1 MTVNRIISECRA
13 RVDVLE
19 SKYADARRK
28 YYRASIDAADRG
40 LTEEDMDTDKVYLKQ
55 IAVPLERMNA
65 ISRELVVLHCLI
77 FEYEKEYGRISGDD

>member
-40 LTEEDMDTDKVYLKQ
+40 LTEEDMDTDKVYLK
-55 IAVPLERMNA
+55 
-65 ISRELVVLHCLI
+65 
-77 FEYEKEYGRISGDD
+77 